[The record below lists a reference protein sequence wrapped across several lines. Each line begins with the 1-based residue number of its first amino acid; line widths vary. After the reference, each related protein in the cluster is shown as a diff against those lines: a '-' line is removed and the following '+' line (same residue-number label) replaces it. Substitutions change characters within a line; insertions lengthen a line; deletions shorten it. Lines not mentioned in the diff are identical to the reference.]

1 MKITAGKK
9 GRLEKEDCEL
19 IVADGSVKLLTADEL
34 KKDYKQIAGHRIF
47 MEMLEHS
54 RNCSANAL
62 GNCVAGVLVIPDK
75 ERLSQ
80 PPLRFGFF
88 LDEEQ
93 LLLVCDDER
102 LTEVFNEMI
111 PALDPESSEM
121 GMIFFEFLEYLIKD
135 DMAFIETYEKRLA
148 AFEDSMAE
156 DIQDI
161 PEDFDGFISRQRKDL
176 RKLMGYYKLL
186 NEVAHVMNEALLRA
200 EKHQSRQLFV
210 YLENRIG
217 RLYSDVEGIAAYAMQ
232 IRDVYTSRV
241 NMRQNQVMQTLT
253 IVTAIFMPLTLLAG
267 WYGMNFSTMPEL
279 TYRYGYLVAVVV
291 AVVVVVAEIILF
303 KRKKWF

>member
-1 MKITAGKK
+1 M
-9 GRLEKEDCEL
+9 
-19 IVADGSVKLLTADEL
+19 IVADGSIKLLTSDEL
-34 KKDYKQIAGHRIF
+34 KKDYKQITGYRIF
-47 MEMLEHS
+47 VEVLENS
-54 RNCSANAL
+54 RNCSANAF
-62 GNCVAGVLVIPDK
+62 GNCVIGTLVIPDK
-75 ERLSQ
+75 ERLSDHL
-80 PPLRFGFF
+80 LRCGF
-88 LDEEQ
+88 LMDEEQ

-111 PALDPESSEM
+111 PALEPESSEM
-121 GMIFFEFLEYLIKD
+121 GMIFFELLEYLIKD
-135 DMAFIETYEKRLA
+135 DMDFIETYEKRLA

-156 DIQDI
+156 DIQNI
-161 PEDFDGFISRQRKDL
+161 PENFDGFISRQRKDL
-176 RKLMGYYKLL
+176 RKLMVYYKLL
-186 NEVAHVMNEALLRA
+186 NEVAHVKNEALFRA
-200 EKHQSRQLFV
+200 GKHRGRQMFA

-217 RLYSDVEGIAAYAMQ
+217 RLYSDVEGSAAYAMQ

-241 NMRQNQVMQTLT
+241 SMRQNQVMQTLT

-279 TYRYGYLVAVVV
+279 TYRYGYLIAVIL

>member
-1 MKITAGKK
+1 M
-9 GRLEKEDCEL
+9 
-19 IVADGSVKLLTADEL
+19 IVADGSIKLLTTDEL
-34 KKDYKQIAGHRIF
+34 KKDYKQITGYRIF
-47 MEMLEHS
+47 VEVLENS
-54 RNCSANAL
+54 RNCSANAF
-62 GNCVAGVLVIPDK
+62 GNCVIGTLVIPDK
-75 ERLSQ
+75 ERLSDHL
-80 PPLRFGFF
+80 LRCGF
-88 LDEEQ
+88 LMDEEQ

-111 PALDPESSEM
+111 PALEPESSEM
-121 GMIFFEFLEYLIKD
+121 GMIFFELLEYLIKD
-135 DMAFIETYEKRLA
+135 DMDFIETYEKRLA

-156 DIQDI
+156 DIQNI

-176 RKLMGYYKLL
+176 RKLMVYYKLL
-186 NEVAHVMNEALLRA
+186 NEVAHVMNEALFRA
-200 EKHQSRQLFV
+200 EKHQGRQMFA

-241 NMRQNQVMQTLT
+241 SMRQNQVMQTLT

-279 TYRYGYLVAVVV
+279 TYRYGYLIAVIL